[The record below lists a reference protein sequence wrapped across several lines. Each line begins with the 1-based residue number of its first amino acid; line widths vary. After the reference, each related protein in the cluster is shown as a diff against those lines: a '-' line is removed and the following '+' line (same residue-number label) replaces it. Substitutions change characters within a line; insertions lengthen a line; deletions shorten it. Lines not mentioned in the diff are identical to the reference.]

1 MNWVSVQSSRMKA
14 VAWENSKMYIMF
26 NDGSVYCYE
35 NVSNSEYLS
44 FISSSSLGR
53 ELATFQRFHPY
64 HRV

>member
-1 MNWVSVQSSRMKA
+1 MKA
-14 VAWENSKMYIMF
+14 VAWEDSKMYIMF

-44 FISSSSLGR
+44 FINSSSLGR